1 MRRSLAGLTVGALAL
16 VGLVTTY
23 LLFQYTSKKI
33 AGGGG
38 YRVHALFHNAL
49 GVYERT
55 RVLSAGLRIGQVEER
70 VLDQESGKAKV
81 FIRIIPE
88 IKLYENAVIAKKA
101 ASLLGEYYI
110 EVDPGAPFTVRKG
123 ERVALR
129 ELREGDEI
137 TTVTE
142 PVEMGDIMNSVGETL
157 PILRDILSDVKVLT
171 SGPIKDIANNANQL
185 LERNSA
191 IVERLLGRID
201 DIAATVQ
208 GITRSE
214 AEDVRVTLHNARE
227 ITEAIKG
234 LVGTTQG
241 QVSGAG
247 QDLRSS
253 LQKLQ
258 SSIDS
263 LDKSLHN
270 VDKITGRMADG
281 EGTVGHLLT
290 DDTVAK
296 NLDNITDDI
305 SGITR
310 GVNRLQTIVGLRME
324 YNYMAHNFKS
334 YVSVQLVPRP
344 DKFYLIELVD
354 DPRGYRSAQTVVG
367 YSSDRG
373 AYSDEQITTSDK
385 LRFSF
390 MFGKRW
396 GPLQGRFGIK
406 ESTGGVGGDL
416 FLFNDHLMLSTDI
429 FDTRS
434 NQYPRVTARAYLA
447 IYKKYLYL
455 VGGVDDVLN
464 YTRTQGTAGGF
475 FDWFMGLQLTFNDE
489 DLKTLLL
496 FGGAGAA
503 AAAGK

>member
-16 VGLVTTY
+16 VVLVTTY

-38 YRVHALFHNAL
+38 YRVHALFRNAL

-55 RVLSAGLRIGQVEER
+55 RVLSAGLRVGQVEER
-70 VLDQESGKAKV
+70 VLDQQSGRAKV
-81 FIRIIPE
+81 FLRIMPD
-88 IKLYENAVIAKKA
+88 IKLYENAGIAKKA
-101 ASLLGEYYI
+101 ASLLGEYYLEI
-110 EVDPGAPFTVRKG
+110 DPGSPFTVSNNQ
-123 ERVALR
+123 RVAVR

-137 TTVTE
+137 KTVTE
-142 PVEMGDIMNSVGETL
+142 PVEMGEIMNSVGETL
-157 PILRDILSDVKVLT
+157 PILRDILADVKMLT
-171 SGPIKDIANNANQL
+171 SGPVKDIANNANQM
-185 LERNSA
+185 LERNSV
-191 IVERLLGRID
+191 IVERLLGRVD
-201 DIAATVQ
+201 EIAATVQ
-208 GITRSE
+208 SITRS
-214 AEDVRVTLHNARE
+214 AADDVRVTLRNVRD
-227 ITEAIKG
+227 ITEGLKG

-258 SSIDS
+258 TSIDS
-263 LDKSLHN
+263 LDKSLRN
-270 VDKITGRMADG
+270 TDKITSRMADG

-296 NLDNITDDI
+296 NLDSITDDI
-305 SGITR
+305 SSVTR
-310 GVNRLQTIVGLRME
+310 GVSRLQTIVGLRME

-334 YVSVQLVPRP
+334 YVSVQLAPRP

-354 DPRGYRSAQTVVG
+354 DPRGYRSAETVVG

-373 AYSDEQITTSDK
+373 AYSDQKITTTDK

-396 GPLQGRFGIK
+396 GPFQGRFGIK
-406 ESTGGVGGDL
+406 ESTGGIGGDL

-434 NQYPRVTARAYLA
+434 NQYPRFTARAYLGV
-447 IYKKYLYL
+447 YKKYLYL

-475 FDWFMGLQLTFNDE
+475 FDWFFGAQLVFNDE
-489 DLKTLLL
+489 DLKTLLM
-496 FGGAGAA
+496 FGGASAA
-503 AAAGK
+503 GAAGK

>member
-16 VGLVTTY
+16 VVLVTTY

-33 AGGGG
+33 AGGTG

-55 RVLSAGLRIGQVEER
+55 RVLSAGLRVAQVEDRE
-70 VLDQESGKAKV
+70 LDQESGKARV
-81 FIRIIPE
+81 FIRVMPH
-88 IKLYENAVIAKKA
+88 IKLFENAVISKKS
-101 ASLLGEYYI
+101 ASLLGEYYLDI
-110 EVDPGAPFTVRKG
+110 DPGSPFVMRDG
-123 ERVALR
+123 QRVASR
-129 ELREGDEI
+129 ELKEGDEI
-137 TTVTE
+137 KNVTE
-142 PVEMGDIMNSVGETL
+142 PVEMGDIINSLGDTL
-157 PILRDILSDVKVLT
+157 PILKDILADVKVLT

-185 LERNSA
+185 LEKNSA
-191 IVERLLGRID
+191 VVERLLARID

-208 GITRSE
+208 GITHSE
-214 AEDVRVTLHNARE
+214 ADDVRVTLRNARE
-227 ITEAIKG
+227 ITESIKG

-253 LQKLQ
+253 LDKLQ
-258 SSIDS
+258 HSIDT
-263 LDKSLHN
+263 LDKSLNN
-270 VDKITGRMADG
+270 VNKITGDMADG
-281 EGTVGHLLT
+281 KGTVGHLLT

-305 SGITR
+305 GGLTR
-310 GVNRLQTIVGLRME
+310 GVSRLQTIVGLRTE
-324 YNYMAHNFKS
+324 YNYMAGTWKS

-354 DPRGYRSAQTVVG
+354 DPRGYRSAQSVVS

-373 AYSDEQITTSDK
+373 PSSTQSITTSEK
-385 LRFSF
+385 LRISF

-396 GPLQGRFGIK
+396 GPFQGRFGIK
-406 ESTGGVGGDL
+406 ESTGGIGADL
-416 FLFNDHLMLSTDI
+416 YLLNDRLMLSAD
-429 FDTRS
+429 FYDTRS
-434 NQYPRVTARAYLA
+434 NQYARVTGRAYLA
-447 IYKKYLYL
+447 VYKKYFYL

-464 YTRTQGTAGGF
+464 YTRTKGAAGGF
-475 FDWFMGLQLTFNDE
+475 FDWFLGAQLVFNDE

-496 FGGAGAA
+496 FGGASAA
-503 AAAGK
+503 SSAGK

>member
-1 MRRSLAGLTVGALAL
+1 VRRSLAGLTVGALAL
-16 VGLVTTY
+16 VVLVTTY

-33 AGGGG
+33 AGGTG

-81 FIRIIPE
+81 FIRIMPE
-88 IKLYENAVIAKKA
+88 IKLYENAVVAKKA

-110 EVDPGAPFTVRKG
+110 EIDPGSPFAVRKG
-123 ERVALR
+123 ERAALR
-129 ELREGDEI
+129 ELHEGDEI

-142 PVEMGDIMNSVGETL
+142 PVEMGEIMNSVGETL
-157 PILRDILSDVKVLT
+157 PILRDILSDVKLLT
-171 SGPIKDIANNANQL
+171 AGPIKDIANNANQL
-185 LERNSA
+185 LERNA
-191 IVERLLGRID
+191 VIVERLLGRID

-208 GITRSE
+208 GVTRSE
-214 AEDVRVTLHNARE
+214 ADDVRVTLHNARE
-227 ITEAIKG
+227 ISEAIKG

-258 SSIDS
+258 SSIDN
-263 LDKSLHN
+263 LDKSLRN

-334 YVSVQLVPRP
+334 YVSVQLAPRP

-354 DPRGYRSAQTVVG
+354 DPRGYRSAQSVVG

-373 AYSDEQITTSDK
+373 AYSDQQITTSDK
-385 LRFSF
+385 LRISF

-434 NQYPRVTARAYLA
+434 NQYPRVTARGYLA

-464 YTRTQGTAGGF
+464 YTRTQGTSGGF

-489 DLKTLLL
+489 DLKTMLL
-496 FGGAGAA
+496 FGGASAA
-503 AAAGK
+503 SGAGK

>member
-1 MRRSLAGLTVGALAL
+1 VRRSLAGLTVGALAL
-16 VGLVTTY
+16 VVLVTTY

-38 YRVHALFHNAL
+38 YRVHALFRNAI

-70 VLDQESGKAKV
+70 ELDQESGKAKV
-81 FIRIIPE
+81 FLRIMPE
-88 IKLYENAVIAKKA
+88 IRLFENAAIAKKA
-101 ASLLGEYYI
+101 ASLLGEYYLEI
-110 EVDPGAPFTVRKG
+110 DPGSPFSMSKG
-123 ERVALR
+123 QRVALR
-129 ELREGDEI
+129 ELHEGDEI
-137 TTVTE
+137 KTVTE
-142 PVEMGDIMNSVGETL
+142 PVEMGEIMNSVGETL
-157 PILRDILSDVKVLT
+157 PILKDILADVKTLT
-171 SGPIKDIANNANQL
+171 EGPVKDIANNANQM

-191 IVERLLGRID
+191 IVERLLARVD

-214 AEDVRVTLHNARE
+214 ADDVRVTLHNARE
-227 ITEAIKG
+227 ISEAIKG

-247 QDLRSS
+247 QDFRSS

-310 GVNRLQTIVGLRME
+310 GVNRLQTIVGLRTE
-324 YNYMAHNFKS
+324 FNYMAHTFKN
-334 YVSVQLVPRP
+334 YVSVQLAPRP

-354 DPRGYRSAQTVVG
+354 DPRGYRNAQSVVG
-367 YSSDRG
+367 YSSTTG
-373 AYSDEQITTSDK
+373 AYSSQQITTTEK

-396 GPLQGRFGIK
+396 GPVQGRFGIK
-406 ESTGGVGGDL
+406 ESTGGVGADL
-416 FLFNDHLMLSTDI
+416 YLFNDHLMLSADI

-434 NQYPRVTARAYLA
+434 NQYPRVTARGYLA
-447 IYKKYLYL
+447 IYKKYLYF

-464 YTRTQGTAGGF
+464 YTRTQGAAGGF
-475 FDWFMGLQLTFNDE
+475 FDAFFGLQLVFNDE

-496 FGGAGAA
+496 FGGGAA
-503 AAAGK
+503 AGGASK

>member
-1 MRRSLAGLTVGALAL
+1 VRRSLAGLTVGALAL
-16 VGLVTTY
+16 VVLVTTY

-38 YRVHALFHNAL
+38 YRVHALFRNAI

-70 VLDQESGKAKV
+70 ELDQESGKAKV
-81 FIRIIPE
+81 FLRIMPE
-88 IKLYENAVIAKKA
+88 IKLFENAAIAKKA
-101 ASLLGEYYI
+101 ASLLGEYYLEI
-110 EVDPGAPFTVRKG
+110 DPGSPFSMSKG
-123 ERVALR
+123 QRVALR
-129 ELREGDEI
+129 ELHEGDEI
-137 TTVTE
+137 KTVTE
-142 PVEMGDIMNSVGETL
+142 PVEMGEIMNSVGETL
-157 PILRDILSDVKVLT
+157 PILKDILADVKTLT
-171 SGPIKDIANNANQL
+171 EGPVKDIANNANQM

-191 IVERLLGRID
+191 IVERLLARVD

-214 AEDVRVTLHNARE
+214 ADDVRVTLHNARE
-227 ITEAIKG
+227 ISEAIKG

-247 QDLRSS
+247 QDFRSS

-310 GVNRLQTIVGLRME
+310 GVNRLQTIVGLRTE
-324 YNYMAHNFKS
+324 FNYMAHTFKN
-334 YVSVQLVPRP
+334 YVSVQLAPRP

-354 DPRGYRSAQTVVG
+354 DPRGYRNAQSVVG
-367 YSSDRG
+367 YSSTTG
-373 AYSDEQITTSDK
+373 AYSSQQITTTEQ

-396 GPLQGRFGIK
+396 GPFQGRFGIK
-406 ESTGGVGGDL
+406 ESTGGVGADL
-416 FLFNDHLMLSTDI
+416 YLFNDHLMLSADM

-434 NQYPRVTARAYLA
+434 NQYPRFTARAYLGL
-447 IYKKYLYL
+447 YKTYIYL

-475 FDWFMGLQLTFNDE
+475 FDYFFGLQLVFNDQ

-496 FGGAGAA
+496 FGGGAA
-503 AAAGK
+503 AGGASK

>member
-1 MRRSLAGLTVGALAL
+1 VRRSLAGLTVGALAL
-16 VGLVTTY
+16 VVLVTTY

-38 YRVHALFHNAL
+38 YRVHALFRNAI

-70 VLDQESGKAKV
+70 ELDQESGKAKV
-81 FIRIIPE
+81 FLRIMPE
-88 IKLYENAVIAKKA
+88 IKLFENAAIAKKA
-101 ASLLGEYYI
+101 ASLLGEYYLEI
-110 EVDPGAPFTVRKG
+110 DPGSPFSMSKG
-123 ERVALR
+123 QRVALR
-129 ELREGDEI
+129 ELHEGDEI
-137 TTVTE
+137 KTVTE
-142 PVEMGDIMNSVGETL
+142 PVEMGEIMNSVGETL
-157 PILRDILSDVKVLT
+157 PILKDILADVKTLT
-171 SGPIKDIANNANQL
+171 EGPVKDIANNANQM

-191 IVERLLGRID
+191 IVERLLARVD

-214 AEDVRVTLHNARE
+214 ADDVRVTLHNARE
-227 ITEAIKG
+227 ISEAIKG

-247 QDLRSS
+247 QDFRSS

-310 GVNRLQTIVGLRME
+310 GVNRLQTIVGLRTE
-324 YNYMAHNFKS
+324 FNYMAHTFKN
-334 YVSVQLVPRP
+334 YVSVQLAPRP

-354 DPRGYRSAQTVVG
+354 DPRGYRNAQSVVG
-367 YSSDRG
+367 YSSTTG
-373 AYSDEQITTSDK
+373 AYSSQQITTTEQ

-396 GPLQGRFGIK
+396 GPFQGRFGIK
-406 ESTGGVGGDL
+406 ESTGGVGADL
-416 FLFNDHLMLSTDI
+416 YLFNDHRMLSADM

-434 NQYPRVTARAYLA
+434 NQYPRFTARAYLGL
-447 IYKKYLYL
+447 YKTYIYL

-475 FDWFMGLQLTFNDE
+475 FDYFFGLQLVFNDQ

-496 FGGAGAA
+496 FGGGAA
-503 AAAGK
+503 AGGASK